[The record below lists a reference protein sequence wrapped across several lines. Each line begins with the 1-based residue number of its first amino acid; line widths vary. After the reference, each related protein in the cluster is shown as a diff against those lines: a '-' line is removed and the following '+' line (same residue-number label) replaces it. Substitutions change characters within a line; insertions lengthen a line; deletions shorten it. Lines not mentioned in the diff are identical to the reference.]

1 MNHMKQSLGILTAL
15 VLFFAACQKEDKIE
29 TASDFTLAFST
40 DTVTFDT
47 VFTTIGSAT
56 QNFRIHNHSNKTA
69 RISQI
74 ALAGG
79 QQSFFR
85 LNLDGESGTQFTDVE
100 IAPGDSLFAF
110 VRVTIDPNDKN
121 LPFICQD
128 SIVFMTNQNL
138 QDVDLIAWGQ
148 NAHFHQNVLLQGVHV
163 WQADKPHVI
172 YGFAIVDDTLDSRL
186 YIEPGAQIYM
196 HQGAVLAAD
205 SSASIK
211 IQGTQEAP
219 VTITNDR
226 LEEAYKNIPGQWG
239 YIWLAAGSLEN
250 EIHHALIKN
259 GTIGVRVDTLGNS
272 TQPTLLMT
280 NSHIHNMQGYGL
292 LAQGSKVNVRNTVI
306 SNCGLHAVVLN
317 IGGSYDLRHCT
328 IANFYDYGARQ
339 SPSVLLTNYYIYEN
353 DTIPRPLENA
363 YFGNCIIDGNLDEE
377 IGFST
382 TTQAAMQYTF
392 DNCLIK
398 TSRELEDESR
408 FPDSFVWSDS
418 LYYRNPA
425 EYDYHIDSL
434 ISTAIDAG
442 KLRIITETTDFD
454 LRYDKDGLNRTL
466 DGKPDLGAY
475 EFREEQ

>member
-1 MNHMKQSLGILTAL
+1 
-15 VLFFAACQKEDKIE
+15 
-29 TASDFTLAFST
+29 
-40 DTVTFDT
+40 
-47 VFTTIGSAT
+47 
-56 QNFRIHNHSNKTA
+56 
-69 RISQI
+69 
-74 ALAGG
+74 
-79 QQSFFR
+79 
-85 LNLDGESGTQFTDVE
+85 
-100 IAPGDSLFAF
+100 
-110 VRVTIDPNDKN
+110 
-121 LPFICQD
+121 
-128 SIVFMTNQNL
+128 
-138 QDVDLIAWGQ
+138 
-148 NAHFHQNVLLQGVHV
+148 
-163 WQADKPHVI
+163 
-172 YGFAIVDDTLDSRL
+172 
-186 YIEPGAQIYM
+186 
-196 HQGAVLAAD
+196 
-205 SSASIK
+205 
-211 IQGTQEAP
+211 
-219 VTITNDR
+219 
-226 LEEAYKNIPGQWG
+226 
-239 YIWLAAGSLEN
+239 
-250 EIHHALIKN
+250 
-259 GTIGVRVDTLGNS
+259 
-272 TQPTLLMT
+272 
-280 NSHIHNMQGYGL
+280 
-292 LAQGSKVNVRNTVI
+292 
-306 SNCGLHAVVLN
+306 VLN

>member
-1 MNHMKQSLGILTAL
+1 
-15 VLFFAACQKEDKIE
+15 
-29 TASDFTLAFST
+29 
-40 DTVTFDT
+40 
-47 VFTTIGSAT
+47 
-56 QNFRIHNHSNKTA
+56 
-69 RISQI
+69 
-74 ALAGG
+74 
-79 QQSFFR
+79 
-85 LNLDGESGTQFTDVE
+85 
-100 IAPGDSLFAF
+100 
-110 VRVTIDPNDKN
+110 
-121 LPFICQD
+121 
-128 SIVFMTNQNL
+128 MTNENL